1 MTNVPTRL
9 GIDALIE
16 SISVAADRLDAIQAT
31 EGAAGNISIGV
42 RWLLDLADRFPE
54 HETIALPE
62 PAPELVGTAFVVT
75 GSGCRLA
82 AIRRDPEA
90 NLGVA
95 VVDPGGETATLSTAP
110 RRAFR
115 RLTSEFNSHFAI
127 HREAMAA
134 GADYQAVIHAQP
146 PYLTFLSHI
155 ARYQDESVLN
165 RRLLRWQPELIFQ
178 FPHGIGV
185 VPFLVPGSAQ
195 LARLT
200 AERMRG
206 RTLVVWAKHGIIARS
221 TYAIEHA
228 SDHIEYAEAGA
239 RYEHLN
245 VMSGEP
251 AEGLSIDEMLAIC
264 REHGVT
270 QTVFTEPGRS
280 EGRRGIRESTVAV
293 ELGGPALSIALSL
306 NGRRRRTRQPA

>member
-1 MTNVPTRL
+1 MTTEISHT
-9 GIDALIE
+9 GIDELIE
-16 SISVAADRLDAIQAT
+16 AIGVAAERLDALQAT

-42 RWLLDLADRFPE
+42 RWPLAVAARFSNQ
-54 HETIALPE
+54 ETIAVPAR
-62 PAPELVGTAFVVT
+62 APELAGASFVVS

-82 AIRRDPEA
+82 AIRREPDVHLGIAIIDPS
-90 NLGVA
+90 
-95 VVDPGGETATLSTAP
+95 GETATLYTSP

-115 RLTSEFNSHFAI
+115 RLTSEFNSHFAL
-127 HREAMAA
+127 HREAMNA
-134 GADYQAVIHAQP
+134 GATYQAVIHAQP

-155 ARYQDESVLN
+155 PRYQDEATFN
-165 RRLLRWQPELIFQ
+165 RRILRWQPELIFH
-178 FPHGIGV
+178 FPNGIGV
-185 VPFLVPGSAQ
+185 VPFLVPGSAR
-195 LARLT
+195 LAQLT

-206 RTLVVWAKHGIIARS
+206 RTLVVWAKHGVIARS

-245 VMSGEP
+245 LMSGEL

-264 REHGVT
+264 REHGVA
-270 QTVFTEPGRS
+270 QTVFPEPGQR
-280 EGRRGIRESTVAV
+280 ERRRGIRESTVAV

-306 NGRRRRTRQPA
+306 NGRRRRSRQPV

>member
-1 MTNVPTRL
+1 MTNQPPRPGL
-9 GIDALIE
+9 DALID
-16 SISVAADRLDAIQAT
+16 SIGVAAERLDAIQAT

-42 RWLLDLADRFPE
+42 CWPLDLAARFPDR
-54 HETIALPE
+54 ETMTLPE
-62 PAPELVGTAFVVT
+62 RAPELAGVAFLVS

-90 NLGVA
+90 NLGVV
-95 VVDPGGETATLSTAP
+95 VVDPGGETATLHTAP
-110 RRAFR
+110 RRGFR
-115 RLTSEFNSHFAI
+115 RVTSEFNTHFAL

-134 GADYQAVIHAQP
+134 GAVYQAVIHAQP
-146 PYLTFLSHI
+146 PSLTFLSHI
-155 ARYQDESVLN
+155 ARYQDEATFN

-178 FPHGIGV
+178 FPNGIGV
-185 VPFLVPGSAQ
+185 VPFLVPGSAR
-195 LARLT
+195 LAQLT

-239 RYEHLN
+239 RYEQLN
-245 VMSGEP
+245 LMSGEP
-251 AEGLSIDEMLAIC
+251 AEGLSVEEMLAIC
-264 REHGVT
+264 REHGVA
-270 QTVFTEPGRS
+270 QTVFPEFGQPS
-280 EGRRGIRESTVAV
+280 HRGVRESTVAL

-306 NGRRRRTRQPA
+306 NGRRRRSRQPA